1 MMITKV
7 EALISQCHSL
17 DAQVAVFPDAFIG
30 GYPKVAEFN
39 IHADGRSPEGR
50 EEFAAYYRQSIVV
63 PGPETLRLGD
73 AARKAN
79 LFLTNGIIERESATL
94 YCTVLFFGPNGT
106 LLGKHRKLMSAG
118 VDDQFWGI
126 GDGSTLTVVDSPFG
140 KIGAVACWE
149 NYMPLLRAAM
159 HAQGIEIYCAL
170 LRMIETVGCPRCDTV
185 PWRGDAACRQPVNI
199 YDEKTFQVRCK
210 INSQQATTTSSC
222 GAEA

>member
-94 YCTVLFFGPNGT
+94 YFTVLFFGPNGT
-106 LLGKHRKLMSAG
+106 PLGKNRKLIQQASTISS
-118 VDDQFWGI
+118 VGI
-126 GDGSTLTVVDSPFG
+126 GDGSTLTVVDSRQNLSCRLLG
-140 KIGAVACWE
+140 